1 MNDLASQTPTIGSK
15 IVVLGA
21 GAVGCYFGGMLARAG
36 HAVTLIARP
45 EHVAAINEHG
55 LHMDCLTF
63 QEFVSVKASSDL
75 AEVSQADLI
84 LLCVKSPDSQT
95 AVEAISPFLPKNAII
110 LSLQNGVDNCERIR
124 LVTDRPVF
132 PAVVYVA
139 TNMAG
144 PGRLKHHGRGELA
157 IGEWETTGK
166 RHEADRAMLS
176 QIASLMT
183 VSDIP
188 CAVLPDI
195 RKAQWSKFLVNCSY
209 NAISAIGN
217 MSYGQMVQT
226 GAVRELIDQLGQE
239 VVQIAQRESIELT
252 LAEAR
257 QVNDLIPQ
265 TMPGQ
270 HSSTSQDLVRKKP
283 TEIEFLN
290 GLIVRKGQQYG
301 IPTPANQSV
310 YALVKMLEHANEQV
324 G

>member
-1 MNDLASQTPTIGSK
+1 MNTLAIQSLTLGSK

-45 EHVAAINEHG
+45 DHVAAIAKHG
-55 LHMDCLTF
+55 LYMDCLTF
-63 QEFVSVKASSDL
+63 QEFVSVKASTDL

-84 LLCVKSPDSQT
+84 LLCVKSPDSQKV
-95 AVEAISPFLPKNAII
+95 VEAISPFLVKNTII

-124 LVTDRPVF
+124 QVTDRPVF

-157 IGEWETTGK
+157 IGEWEAIGK
-166 RHEADRAMLS
+166 SDEADRAMLS
-176 QIASLMT
+176 QVASLFAA
-183 VSDIP
+183 SDVP

-217 MSYGQMVQT
+217 LSYGQMVQT
-226 GAVRELIDQLGQE
+226 ESVRVLIDQLGQE
-239 VVQIAQRESIELT
+239 VVQIAQRENIGLT

-270 HSSTSQDLVRKKP
+270 HSSTAQDLGRKKP

-290 GLIVRKGQQYG
+290 GLIVRKGQEYG
-301 IPTPANQSV
+301 IPTPATQSV
-310 YALVKMLEHANEQV
+310 YALVKMLEQANEPAQ
-324 G
+324 